1 MTVMLSHLS
10 RITGDFAACVK
21 YFQIAGVSYTRESQG
36 GVSAEDMISI
46 PLQDQ
51 RNVQAFSPHFIHI
64 RARTAVQ
71 MGSLAWEGVLVHG
84 RGLPIWEDVR
94 FAGTAGEEQRQ
105 ESFAR

>member
-1 MTVMLSHLS
+1 MLSHLS
-10 RITGDFAACVK
+10 RITGDFVVGVK

-64 RARTAVQ
+64 RARTVVQ
-71 MGSLAWEGVLVHG
+71 MGSPAWEGVLVHG
-84 RGLPIWEDVR
+84 RGLPIWEDVL